1 VRFSA
6 FGVWFREDWVFSLC
20 QPNALDVVWKP
31 LSRNSAQITP
41 TSHQVWF
48 RTRGSKVPR
57 GWYLFIIRHKGH
69 NPAVTG
75 CLKSGTWGYP
85 QGRPMYPLR
94 NRLRVIHVN
103 RPRQLTL
110 ELQNVSRPLAIY
122 RLLLFRLPGCY
133 AFRRITKRLNSLD
146 QFLPLSLT
154 DRWRYYNQ
162 LQNSQCG
169 LKPLVSY
176 NRWQNL
182 VEAPLLFDIPLS
194 TDACNK
200 RFVIQTIPHISPV
213 KPDEY
218 VVLLRPGVHLATW
231 GLSLLQQFLPVLCM
245 HDSPVL
251 LFGDEDIISR
261 TGERHSPR
269 FKPSWNLELFC
280 SDPNFSNH
288 WIVQGECWNSFLDNK
303 TLDVKNWWSLQY
315 GLLFYINGLML
326 STRIKH
332 LPMVLAHTETPA
344 PSGSISALQSQF
356 KQSLGI
362 NSPSIFAVQYGL
374 RLEWACPK
382 QVLIS
387 VIIPTRDHLPLL
399 QSCLYSIEAFPAGCD
414 LEIIV
419 VDNGSINST
428 TLDFLQDFNCIPSHQ
443 VIRDDGPFNYSR
455 LNNIAVS
462 FSRGNVLLLLNNDVE
477 FLCPNWGIEL
487 AGNALR
493 SEIGCVGVQLLYP
506 DTTIQHGGVILGI
519 GGMASHAHRSF
530 TSDAPGYN
538 GRLQLA
544 QEMSAVTAACLA
556 ISSENWKQLGG
567 LDEEKLW
574 VNYNDVDLCLRAG
587 AAGLRNLYL
596 PQVKAIH
603 HESKTRGR
611 PEGAAYRQWRREWD
625 VMKQRWGALLDCDPA
640 YSPWLTLEDEGFG
653 LSLRQKPLA
662 LR

>member
-1 VRFSA
+1 MRFC
-6 FGVWFREDWVFSLC
+6 FLGVWFRQDWVCSLRH
-20 QPNALDVVWKP
+20 PNASDVVWDS
-31 LSRNSAQITP
+31 LSCNSAQISP
-41 TSHQVWF
+41 TSHQAWF
-48 RTRGSKVPR
+48 RPRGRKVPR

-69 NPAVTG
+69 NPSVTG
-75 CLKSGTWGYP
+75 FFKSGTWGYP
-85 QGRPMYPLR
+85 QGRPMYPIR

-110 ELQNVSRPLAIY
+110 QLDNLSMPLVIY
-122 RLLLFRLPGCY
+122 RLLLLRLPGWY
-133 AFRRITKRLNSLD
+133 AFRKITKRLKSLD
-146 QFLPLSLT
+146 QFLPTLLT
-154 DRWRYYNQ
+154 DRWRYYNE
-162 LQNSQCG
+162 LQNSQCAR
-169 LKPLVSY
+169 KPLISY

-182 VEAPLLFDIPLS
+182 VEAPLLSAIPLS

-200 RFVIQTIPHISPV
+200 RFVIQTIPHISPIN
-213 KPDEY
+213 PDEY
-218 VVLLRPGVHLATW
+218 VVLLRPGVDFAAW
-231 GLSLLQQFLPVLCM
+231 GLSLLQQFLPVSCT
-245 HDSPVL
+245 HDMPVL
-251 LFGDEDIISR
+251 LFGDEDIISQS
-261 TGERHSPR
+261 GERHSPR
-269 FKPSWNLELFC
+269 FKPSWNLELFF

-288 WIVQGECWNSFLDNK
+288 WIVHGECWNSFLDNK
-303 TLDVKNWWSLQY
+303 TVDLMNWWSLQY
-315 GLLFYINGLML
+315 GLIFYINDFLL
-326 STRIKH
+326 SAPIKH
-332 LPMVLAHTETPA
+332 LPMVLAHTKTPP

-356 KQSLGI
+356 EQSLGAI
-362 NSPSIFAVQYGL
+362 SPSILSVQYGL

-428 TLDFLQDFNCIPSHQ
+428 TLDFLQDFDLLPSCQ

-455 LNNIAVS
+455 LNNRAAL

-487 AGNALR
+487 AANALR
-493 SEIGCVGVQLLYP
+493 SHIGCVGVQLLYP

-519 GGMASHAHRSF
+519 GGMASHAHRAF
-530 TSDAPGYN
+530 TSDSSGYN
-538 GRLQLA
+538 GRLQLS
-544 QEMSAVTAACLA
+544 QELSAVTAACLA

-567 LDEEKLW
+567 LDEENLW

-587 AAGLRNLYL
+587 EAGLRNLYL

-625 VMKQRWGALLDCDPA
+625 VMEQRWGALLDCDPA
-640 YSPWLTLEDEGFG
+640 YSPWLTLEDESFG
-653 LSLRQKPLA
+653 LSLRQQPLA